1 MTAQNAPEAVDTAT
15 RVLDVA
21 DRLFRHY
28 GWEKTTVA
36 DIARELG
43 MSPANVYRFF
53 PSKIAIVEG
62 IAERMFA
69 ERRRMYRAIADGAG
83 SPSERLR
90 RLLIDD
96 HAHTV
101 TTLVHDRKVHEIA
114 EVAIRQEWPSINR
127 HLANFCDVIEEMI
140 RAGIETGEFA
150 PVADSRRTAVCLRQ
164 AFASHIHPILIV
176 HCGNDPERA
185 GAEELA
191 DFLIAALR
199 GPAGRPA

>member
-1 MTAQNAPEAVDTAT
+1 MTPQIAHDAVDTRT
-15 RVLDVA
+15 RILDVA

-53 PSKIAIVEG
+53 ASKVAIVEG

-69 ERRRMYRAIADGAG
+69 ERRRMYRAIVEGPG
-83 SPSERLR
+83 LPSERLR
-90 RLLIDD
+90 RLLLDD

-101 TTLVHDRKVHEIA
+101 ATLVHDRKVHEIA
-114 EVAIRQEWPSINR
+114 EMAIRQEWPTINQ
-127 HLANFCDVIEEMI
+127 HLASFCDVIEELI
-140 RAGIETGEFA
+140 RAGIAVGEFA
-150 PVADSRRTAVCLRQ
+150 PVADTRRAAVCMRQ
-164 AFASHIHPILIV
+164 AYASHIHPILIV
-176 HCGNDPERA
+176 YCGRDPERA

-199 GPAGRPA
+199 GPTGRPA